1 MREVRTPSLVSENAS
16 TPPMNSR
23 LDTPSLISDSET
35 IILDF
40 NDLESGPV
48 TDFSQR
54 SLKAKGNHG
63 YDGVDITKLNYSKA
77 RQVS

>member
-1 MREVRTPSLVSENAS
+1 
-16 TPPMNSR
+16 MNSR

-40 NDLESGPV
+40 NDLESGPK

-54 SLKAKGNHG
+54 SLKTEGN
-63 YDGVDITKLNYSKA
+63 YDGVDISKLNYSKA